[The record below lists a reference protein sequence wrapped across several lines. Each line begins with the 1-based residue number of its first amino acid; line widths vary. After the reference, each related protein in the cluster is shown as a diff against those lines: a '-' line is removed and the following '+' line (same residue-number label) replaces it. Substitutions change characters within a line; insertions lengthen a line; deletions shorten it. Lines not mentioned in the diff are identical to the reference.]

1 MKKIDMEKIKKVVKS
16 KNFIIVACVIV
27 LTIIT
32 ISVSYAAFFTV
43 KTNTANQS
51 VTTGTLAVTY
61 TEQSTA
67 INRNNMSSMSD
78 EMGLALT
85 EASVIYIQNTGSLD
99 STFTITLGYDME
111 NFLSSVG
118 SNNEAELTP
127 LDYVKVAIYEYNGT
141 NDETLIVGP
150 ITISELPIYELN
162 NSDSRYNRYS
172 ILFDS
177 VGGTSSGD
185 ATKTYKVKMWL
196 SDKAIP
202 AASYSYFYLNA
213 EVVAEVLN
221 AKMSYNISGTLTDSA
236 GSPLNE
242 AVISLQNNSVV
253 STTDS
258 SGAFNLNGIY
268 PGVYNLNITYNG
280 VTYKGNLTVTEGES
294 NSLNSRGSTFSGD
307 ANTDIYNI
315 AYNYGT
321 TLTNILN
328 ANNITTYADAA
339 TFVAGTSY
347 NLRPTYELVGGANS
361 DITGVGISLD
371 TSTGMYSLTF
381 N

>member
-242 AVISLQNNSVV
+242 AVISLQNNSAV

-328 ANNITTYADAA
+328 ANNITTYAAAA
-339 TFVAGTSY
+339 TFVVGTSY

-371 TSTGMYSLTF
+371 TSAGMYSLTF

>member
-118 SNNEAELTP
+118 SNTEAELTP

-242 AVISLQNNSVV
+242 AVISLQNNSAV

-307 ANTDIYNI
+307 ANNDIYNI

-328 ANNITTYADAA
+328 ANNITTYAAAA

>member
-141 NDETLIVGP
+141 NNETLIVGP

-242 AVISLQNNSVV
+242 AVISLQNNSAV

-371 TSTGMYSLTF
+371 TSTGMYSLTL

>member
-118 SNNEAELTP
+118 NNTEAELTP

-242 AVISLQNNSVV
+242 AVISLQNNSAV

>member
-242 AVISLQNNSVV
+242 AVISLQNNSAV

-328 ANNITTYADAA
+328 ANNITTYAAAA

-371 TSTGMYSLTF
+371 TSTGMYSLTL

>member
-99 STFTITLGYDME
+99 SIFTITLGYDME

-242 AVISLQNNSVV
+242 AVISLQNNSAV

-339 TFVAGTSY
+339 TFVVGTSY

>member
-118 SNNEAELTP
+118 SNTEAELTP

-141 NDETLIVGP
+141 NNETLIVGP

-242 AVISLQNNSVV
+242 AVISLQNNSIV

-371 TSTGMYSLTF
+371 TSSGMYSLTL

>member
-339 TFVAGTSY
+339 TFAAGTSY

-371 TSTGMYSLTF
+371 TSSGMYSLTF

>member
-118 SNNEAELTP
+118 SNTEAELTP

-242 AVISLQNNSVV
+242 AVISLQNNSAV

-328 ANNITTYADAA
+328 ANNITTYAAAA

-347 NLRPTYELVGGANS
+347 NLRPTYELVGGANF

>member
-118 SNNEAELTP
+118 SNTEAELTP

-242 AVISLQNNSVV
+242 AVISLQNNSIV

-328 ANNITTYADAA
+328 ANNITTYAAAA

-347 NLRPTYELVGGANS
+347 NLRPTYELVGGANF

>member
-242 AVISLQNNSVV
+242 AVISLQNNSAV

-328 ANNITTYADAA
+328 ANNITTYAAAA

>member
-242 AVISLQNNSVV
+242 AVISLQNNSAV

-328 ANNITTYADAA
+328 ANNITTYAAAA

-347 NLRPTYELVGGANS
+347 NLRPTYELVGGANF

>member
-67 INRNNMSSMSD
+67 INRNNMNSMSD

-242 AVISLQNNSVV
+242 AVISLQNNSAV

-371 TSTGMYSLTF
+371 TSAEMYSLTF

>member
-118 SNNEAELTP
+118 SNTEAELTP

-242 AVISLQNNSVV
+242 AVISLQNNSAV

-258 SGAFNLNGIY
+258 SGTFNLNGIY

-328 ANNITTYADAA
+328 ANNITTYAAAA

>member
-118 SNNEAELTP
+118 SNTDAELTP

-242 AVISLQNNSVV
+242 AVISLQNNSAV

-307 ANTDIYNI
+307 ADTDIYNI

-328 ANNITTYADAA
+328 ANNIATYADAA

-371 TSTGMYSLTF
+371 TSAGMYSLTF

>member
-268 PGVYNLNITYNG
+268 PGVYNLYITYNG

-339 TFVAGTSY
+339 TFVVGTSY

-371 TSTGMYSLTF
+371 TSAGMYSLTF

>member
-268 PGVYNLNITYNG
+268 PGVYNLYITYNG

-328 ANNITTYADAA
+328 ANNITTYAAAA

-347 NLRPTYELVGGANS
+347 NLRPTYELVGGANF

>member
-242 AVISLQNNSVV
+242 AVISLQNNSAV

>member
-118 SNNEAELTP
+118 NNTEAELTP

-242 AVISLQNNSVV
+242 AVISLQNNSAV

-328 ANNITTYADAA
+328 ANNITTYAAAA
-339 TFVAGTSY
+339 TFVVGTSY

>member
-328 ANNITTYADAA
+328 ANNITTYAAAA
-339 TFVAGTSY
+339 TFVVGTSY

>member
-242 AVISLQNNSVV
+242 AVISLQNNSAV

-339 TFVAGTSY
+339 TFVVGTSY

-371 TSTGMYSLTF
+371 TSAGMYSLTF

>member
-242 AVISLQNNSVV
+242 AVISLQNNSAV

-328 ANNITTYADAA
+328 ANNITTYAAAA

-347 NLRPTYELVGGANS
+347 NLRPTYELVGGANF

-371 TSTGMYSLTF
+371 TRKGMYRLTL

>member
-141 NDETLIVGP
+141 NNETLIVGP

-328 ANNITTYADAA
+328 ANNITTYAAAA
-339 TFVAGTSY
+339 TFVVGTSY

>member
-118 SNNEAELTP
+118 SNTEAELTP

-141 NDETLIVGP
+141 NNETLIVGP

-242 AVISLQNNSVV
+242 AVISLQNNSIV

-328 ANNITTYADAA
+328 ANNITTYAAAA

>member
-118 SNNEAELTP
+118 NNAEAELTP

-141 NDETLIVGP
+141 NNETLIVGP

-328 ANNITTYADAA
+328 ANNITTYAAAA

-371 TSTGMYSLTF
+371 TSAGMYSLTF

>member
-242 AVISLQNNSVV
+242 AVISLQNNSAV

-328 ANNITTYADAA
+328 ANNIATYADAA
-339 TFVAGTSY
+339 TFVVGTSY

-371 TSTGMYSLTF
+371 TSAGMYSLTF

>member
-242 AVISLQNNSVV
+242 AVISLQNNSAV

-258 SGAFNLNGIY
+258 GGAFNLNGIY

-328 ANNITTYADAA
+328 ANNITTYAAAA

-371 TSTGMYSLTF
+371 TSAGMYSLTF

>member
-118 SNNEAELTP
+118 SNTEAELTP

-242 AVISLQNNSVV
+242 AVISLQNNSAV

-371 TSTGMYSLTF
+371 TSSGMYSLTL

>member
-242 AVISLQNNSVV
+242 AVISLQNNSAV

-280 VTYKGNLTVTEGES
+280 VTYKGNLTITEGES

-328 ANNITTYADAA
+328 ANNITTYAAAA
-339 TFVAGTSY
+339 TFVVGTSY

>member
-118 SNNEAELTP
+118 SNTEAELTP

-141 NDETLIVGP
+141 NNETLIVGP

-242 AVISLQNNSVV
+242 AVISLQNNSIV

-371 TSTGMYSLTF
+371 TSSGMYSLAL

>member
-118 SNNEAELTP
+118 SNTEAELTP

-242 AVISLQNNSVV
+242 AVISLQNNSAV

-294 NSLNSRGSTFSGD
+294 DSLNSRGSTFSGD

-328 ANNITTYADAA
+328 ANNITTYAAAA

>member
-280 VTYKGNLTVTEGES
+280 VTYKGNLTITEGES

-328 ANNITTYADAA
+328 ANNITTYAAAA

-371 TSTGMYSLTF
+371 ISTGMYSLTL

>member
-242 AVISLQNNSVV
+242 AVISLQNNSAV

-328 ANNITTYADAA
+328 ANNITTYAAAA
-339 TFVAGTSY
+339 TFVVGTSY

>member
-51 VTTGTLAVTY
+51 VPTGTLAVTY

-242 AVISLQNNSVV
+242 AVISLQNNSAV

-280 VTYKGNLTVTEGES
+280 VTYKGNLTITEGES

-328 ANNITTYADAA
+328 ANNITTYAAAA

>member
-242 AVISLQNNSVV
+242 AVISLQNNSAV

-328 ANNITTYADAA
+328 ANNITTYAAAA

-371 TSTGMYSLTF
+371 TSAGMYSLTF